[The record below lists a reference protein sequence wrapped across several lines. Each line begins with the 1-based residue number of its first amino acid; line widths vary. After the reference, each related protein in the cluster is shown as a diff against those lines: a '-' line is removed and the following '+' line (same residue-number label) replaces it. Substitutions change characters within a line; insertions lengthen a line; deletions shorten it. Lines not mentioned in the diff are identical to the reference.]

1 MVRKISALNKK
12 VNDLRN
18 LMEVVLDAN
27 PFTQPITILQTGAA
41 SAGSSKCMGFF
52 HKLYDI
58 SGKYVCFYT
67 RSFKQVLVT
76 RQP

>member
-12 VNDLRN
+12 INDLRN

-27 PFTQPITILQTGAA
+27 PFTHPITIQQTGAV

-67 RSFKQVLVT
+67 SSFKQALVT
-76 RQP
+76 C